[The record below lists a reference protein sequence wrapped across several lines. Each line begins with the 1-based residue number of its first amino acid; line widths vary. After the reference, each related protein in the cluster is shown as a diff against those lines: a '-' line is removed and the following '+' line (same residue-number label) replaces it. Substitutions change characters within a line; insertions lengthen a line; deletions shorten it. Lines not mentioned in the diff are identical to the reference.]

1 MTFVWP
7 QLLWSLLLV
16 PLLAAGYAAWSR
28 RRSAARRELGGL
40 VLSAG
45 PGRGRWRHLPPALFL
60 LSIALLLV
68 SVGRPA
74 AVVTLPAQH
83 ETVVLAIDVSGSMR
97 ATDVKPTRLA
107 AAQEAARAFVA
118 TQPRST
124 RIGLVT
130 FAGVASL
137 VQPPTDNR
145 EDVLQAI
152 ERMQPQRGTAIG
164 SAIVVS
170 LATIFPRDGI
180 DLRMVGRKPGAPAEG
195 TREQRRDAARGRGD
209 PLEDLTTQSQ
219 APRATPG
226 SYDSAVIVLLSDGQS
241 TTGPEPVAAAKL
253 AAERG
258 VRVYT
263 VGVGT
268 AKGEVLRTDGW
279 SMRVSLDEGQLKT
292 VADLTRGEYFQAA
305 DAAELKRVYQSMSSR
320 FVMEKKELEIGALFA
335 AGAVLLALL
344 AAGLSVAWYGRV
356 L

>member
-1 MTFVWP
+1 
-7 QLLWSLLLV
+7 
-16 PLLAAGYAAWSR
+16 
-28 RRSAARRELGGL
+28 
-40 VLSAG
+40 
-45 PGRGRWRHLPPALFL
+45 
-60 LSIALLLV
+60 
-68 SVGRPA
+68 
-74 AVVTLPAQH
+74 
-83 ETVVLAIDVSGSMR
+83 
-97 ATDVKPTRLA
+97 
-107 AAQEAARAFVA
+107 
-118 TQPRST
+118 
-124 RIGLVT
+124 
-130 FAGVASL
+130 
-137 VQPPTDNR
+137 
-145 EDVLQAI
+145 
-152 ERMQPQRGTAIG
+152 
-164 SAIVVS
+164 
-170 LATIFPRDGI
+170 
-180 DLRMVGRKPGAPAEG
+180 
-195 TREQRRDAARGRGD
+195 
-209 PLEDLTTQSQ
+209 
-219 APRATPG
+219 
-226 SYDSAVIVLLSDGQS
+226 VLLSDGQS